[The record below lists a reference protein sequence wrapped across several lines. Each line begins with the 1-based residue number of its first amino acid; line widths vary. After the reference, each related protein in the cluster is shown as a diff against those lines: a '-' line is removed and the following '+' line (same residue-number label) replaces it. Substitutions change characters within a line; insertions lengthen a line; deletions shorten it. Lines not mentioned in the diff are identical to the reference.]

1 MLTHRTCEI
10 IRIYHLQIIL
20 FPMLSFHN
28 LNRPV
33 FQTELKIGENPNLC
47 SSVVYTS
54 ANVQNGIEES
64 GFQLEEATCKVQID
78 NGAIDHSETFD
89 PNSFQISNSSRCL

>member
-1 MLTHRTCEI
+1 MLN
-10 IRIYHLQIIL
+10 
-20 FPMLSFHN
+20 FHN
-28 LNRPV
+28 LNGPV
-33 FQTELKIGENPNLC
+33 FQTKLKIGKNPNLR

-64 GFQLEEATCKVQID
+64 FQLEEATCKVQID

-89 PNSFQISNSSRCL
+89 PNSFQISNSTRCL

>member
-1 MLTHRTCEI
+1 MCRKLKK
-10 IRIYHLQIIL
+10 
-20 FPMLSFHN
+20 
-28 LNRPV
+28 
-33 FQTELKIGENPNLC
+33 QTKEEKMKLPAH
-47 SSVVYTS
+47 SVVYTS

-64 GFQLEEATCKVQID
+64 FQLEEPTCKVQID

>member
-1 MLTHRTCEI
+1 MLN
-10 IRIYHLQIIL
+10 
-20 FPMLSFHN
+20 FHN
-28 LNRPV
+28 LNRPLI
-33 FQTELKIGENPNLC
+33 QTELKIGKNPNLC

-64 GFQLEEATCKVQID
+64 FQLEEATCKVQID

-89 PNSFQISNSSRCL
+89 PPNSFQISNSSRCL